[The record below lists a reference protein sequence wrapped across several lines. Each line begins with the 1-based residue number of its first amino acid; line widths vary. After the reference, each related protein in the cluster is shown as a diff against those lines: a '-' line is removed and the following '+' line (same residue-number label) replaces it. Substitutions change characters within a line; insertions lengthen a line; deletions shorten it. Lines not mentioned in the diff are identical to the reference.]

1 MKIYKKLCLVAVALT
16 CAVINYSGCANG
28 FGSNSAAEVKE
39 ADVSYDSISRMAYIG
54 GSLVYNSGNIG
65 YGQLYNGVKIAVRT
79 SLVES
84 ENQDVTAYAGSSEYT
99 KTIKNYSDKAD
110 SITFGYLTVTEVSKE
125 GISFYYTKY
134 DSDGTTAGSSNY
146 TVKAGESVDITGDGK
161 ADLKYSALVPVRND
175 FENAMILS
183 FISSTDDLYTTMYAT
198 IKTDNP
204 SRAAIET
211 SLYGLNT
218 NNEFI
223 YIVGIVD
230 SQSRAVTSS
239 ETIPG
244 ISHGDYVI
252 SEISGEYYTAVGN
265 NSSSGYDLKSV
276 DDYTGNENEFFSE
289 LEPFLTYFYTDEQF
303 ASDTGAVILL
313 KKMPE
318 SLWGNLSESLKNNT
332 CTQEEAVD
340 KLNEILVD
348 LSSIYAI
355 IDKDDSSI
363 SISDEERND
372 FEEAQKDFI
381 LSLFPGLT
389 DEQLNDE
396 EKFEEYLKKNNQ
408 DYSDLVDLK
417 NVSTKYLTL
426 VAMSRRFIENHF
438 PESPRA
444 IAEIPDVTLVFPLLS
459 MDLGD
464 VPAPDEISDLPDIST
479 YNPSGNYSSESESRN
494 LYSVGSRAA
503 ETDYESYLSKK
514 EKIDND
520 FSKFHSMSLTKIKI
534 QDGKSEGKDKPKT
547 DVIFMKKYNTDL
559 KLGVIGNID
568 IRWGKVD
575 CEVAGAVYL
584 SIGANLSQASY
595 YNTIFKKDFMEIST
609 TMMVGPVPIT
619 TSLDGDFKIDLNIVA
634 STPINCALGYT
645 GMYGA
650 GVNFGA
656 NYGVSYKWKWFV
668 PVPYGYFDPY
678 FNSYTINNTAYYAGR
693 VDQKQDDFSKSLEKF
708 YIEFIP
714 TITVKPGV
722 KLGPKYVFAGVELPV
737 ELKAQPGFGFFAENK
752 LDEARK
758 DWWCVGPEIYNNFY
772 FCDRLILGT
781 SISISP
787 VIGVKI
793 PVINKNVQTT
803 WKAVTLLDAQCAL
816 TDNGFQY
823 KTKFFK

>member
-1 MKIYKKLCLVAVALT
+1 MKIYKKLCLVAIALSF
-16 CAVINYSGCANG
+16 AAINFSGCANG
-28 FGSNSAAEVKE
+28 SNSNSDAEVKE
-39 ADVSYDSISRMAYIG
+39 ADVSYASISKMAYIG
-54 GSLVYNSGNIG
+54 GSLVYNPVNIG
-65 YGQLYNGVKIAVRT
+65 YGQLYNGAKIAVRT
-79 SLVES
+79 SLVEQN
-84 ENQDVTAYAGSSEYT
+84 EQTVTAYAGNDEYT
-99 KTIKNYSDKAD
+99 KNLQEYSDKTD
-110 SITFGYLTVTEVSKE
+110 SIQFGYLTVTEVSKE
-125 GISFYYTKY
+125 SISFSYAKY
-134 DSDGTTAGSSNY
+134 DSDGNTASSSNY
-146 TVKAGESVDITGDGK
+146 TLKVGESVDITGDGK
-161 ADLKYSALVPVRND
+161 ADLKYSALVPMRND

-211 SLYGLNT
+211 SLYGVNS
-218 NNEFI
+218 NGEFI
-223 YIVGIVD
+223 YIVKIVD
-230 SQSRAVTSS
+230 SESRAITSS
-239 ETIPG
+239 DGIPG

-252 SEISGEYYTAVGN
+252 AETSGEYYTAVGN
-265 NSSSGYDLKSV
+265 DSASGYSLKSV
-276 DDYTGNENEFFSE
+276 DDYAGNENEFFSE
-289 LEPFLTYFYTDEQF
+289 LEPFLTYFYTDKQF
-303 ASDTGAVILL
+303 ASDTGAVVLL

-318 SLWGNLSESLKNNT
+318 SLWGNLSERLKNNT
-332 CTQEEAVD
+332 CTQKEAVD

-355 IDKDDSSI
+355 DNADSSI
-363 SISDEERND
+363 SISDEERNA
-372 FEEAQKDFI
+372 FGEAQKEFI

-396 EKFEEYLKKNNQ
+396 KKFEEYLKNSNQ
-408 DYSDLVDLK
+408 DYSDLVYLK

-426 VAMSRRFIENHF
+426 VAMSRRFIEKYF
-438 PESPRA
+438 PESPQA
-444 IAEIPDVTLVFPLLS
+444 IAEVPDVTLVFPLLS
-459 MDLGD
+459 MNLGD
-464 VPAPDEISDLPDIST
+464 APEPDEILDLPDAST
-479 YNPSGNYSSESESRN
+479 YNPSGNYSSESQSRN
-494 LYSVGSRAA
+494 LYSVDSRAA

-514 EKIDND
+514 KKIDND
-520 FSKFHSMSLTKIKI
+520 FSKFHSMSLTKITI
-534 QDGKSEGKDKPKT
+534 QDGKSEGKDKPKK

-584 SIGANLSQASY
+584 SIGANLSQALY
-595 YNTIFKKDFMEIST
+595 YNTIFKEDFMDIST

-619 TSLDGDFKIDLNIVA
+619 LSLGGDFKIDLNIVA

-650 GVNFGA
+650 GVKFGA

-668 PVPYGYFDPY
+668 PVPYGYFDPF

-714 TITVKPGV
+714 TITIKPGI
-722 KLGPKYVFAGVELPV
+722 KLGPEYVFAGVELPV
-737 ELKAQPGFGFFAENK
+737 ELKAQPGFGFFAREK
-752 LDEARK
+752 LDEARE
-758 DWWCVGPEIYNNFY
+758 DWWCVGPETYNNFY

-793 PVINKNVQTT
+793 PVINKKVQTN
-803 WKAVTLLDAQCAL
+803 WKAVTVLDAQCAL